1 MSKKLRTPII
11 MPRKQ
16 GGTFYTFGSAMED
29 IGLNV
34 NESHN
39 KVEISHYVLLDIP
52 KFSHAESSSQDPYL
66 NLNTNLS
73 YDSPQYTSGEIP
85 TQGDFIFAESFQN
98 YCLNFETILRNQDTY
113 NYASNKTVSE
123 RVFWKWLFGHIA
135 NDDGR
140 WVKTEPINNIQYLY
154 ENKDKSIVKGFGS
167 ISAGSQRTDDSGLY
181 NETFVQIPSSYGQM
195 RVMFKNVI
203 DENYHN
209 IAGDSVDNYVKGTNI
224 NNYIENISQD
234 EMEYGYVVT
243 FVMTYN
249 YYDYPEIGT
258 TLTDEK
264 TNAQLTVLSSNKS
277 NKRIT
282 AKFKSDR
289 VNIDSTGSLIFGGEG
304 SLREY
309 SDLICD
315 VHDYVLKSTGI
326 SPEASSDSYD
336 PNEEDVPRYR
346 IDSSKNDCLEVEF
359 DINKLRQIY
368 DSSSLTYDD
377 IGMGKI
383 NDPDYISADYGDYTF
398 NAILV
403 YYSIYD
409 ANKTKRLATNAYGL
423 YILDNSIYT
432 NQDDSCFYF
441 PSLVKSKS
449 TTSKTGSSYSFRINV
464 KPTTAYNGDTIVN
477 DNSTAAY
484 VMSEDFNDVLHNLT
498 SAIVSLQENT
508 KVMYSIV
515 KKNNELK
522 TMTEN
527 IMGKVDSL
535 EQDISTI
542 KNGTSA
548 YTPSEIYKDESENPS
563 ELTPYIAR
571 KIIECLSVTY
581 DEHGNIGMKLN
592 VEYLDGEART
602 IGNKIRQ
609 SINNKNYIDL
619 ISIISILAA
628 NR

>member
-52 KFSHAESSSQDPYL
+52 KFSHAES
-66 NLNTNLS
+66 
-73 YDSPQYTSGEIP
+73 
-85 TQGDFIFAESFQN
+85 FQN

-135 NDDGR
+135 NDEGR

-209 IAGDSVDNYVKGTNI
+209 IAGDSVDNYIKGTNI

-243 FVMTYN
+243 FVMIYN

-258 TLTDEK
+258 TITDEK

-304 SLREY
+304 SLKEY

-336 PNEEDVPRYR
+336 PSEEDVPRYR

-522 TMTEN
+522 TLTEN

-542 KNGTSA
+542 KNGTAA
-548 YTPSEIYKDESENPS
+548 YTPSEIYKDESENPY
-563 ELTPYIAR
+563 ELTPDIAR
-571 KIIECLSVTY
+571 KIIECISVTY
-581 DEHGNIGMKLN
+581 DEHGNVGMKLN

>member
-66 NLNTNLS
+66 NLSTKLS
-73 YDSPQYTSGEIP
+73 YDSSQYTSGEIP

-135 NDDGR
+135 NDNDR
-140 WVKTEPINNIQYLY
+140 WADPKQIGNIQYLY

-209 IAGDSVDNYVKGTNI
+209 IAGDSVDNYIKGTNI

-243 FVMTYN
+243 FVMSYNDYTY
-249 YYDYPEIGT
+249 PAVGT
-258 TLTDEK
+258 TIKDK
-264 TNAQLTVLSSNKS
+264 RTNAQLIVLSSSKS
-277 NKRIT
+277 DKTIR

-289 VNIDSTGSLIFGGEG
+289 VNLDSTGSLTFGT
-304 SLREY
+304 SATIREY
-309 SDLICD
+309 SDLTCD
-315 VHDYVLKSTGI
+315 VHDYVLKSTGF

-336 PNEEDVPRYR
+336 PSDEDVPRYR
-346 IDSSKNDCLEVEF
+346 IDSSRNDCLEVEF

-423 YILDNSIYT
+423 YILDNSIDT
-432 NQDDSCFYF
+432 NQEDNCFYF

-477 DNSTAAY
+477 DNSTAAFS
-484 VMSEDFNDVLHNLT
+484 MSEDFNDVLHNLT
-498 SAIVSLQENT
+498 SAVVSLQENT
-508 KVMYSIV
+508 KAMYSIV

-522 TMTEN
+522 TMAEN

-535 EQDISTI
+535 EQDISSI
-542 KNGTSA
+542 KNGKTSYTTSA
-548 YTPSEIYKDESENPS
+548 IYKDENEKSNT
-563 ELTPYIAR
+563 LTPSIAGD
-571 KIIECLSVTY
+571 IINCLSVTY
-581 DEHGNIGMKLN
+581 DDDGNVGMQ
-592 VEYLDGEART
+592 LDVGSLYGEARK
-602 IGNKIRQ
+602 IGYKIIQ
-609 SINNKNYIDL
+609 NFNNKNYID
-619 ISIISILAA
+619 IISILSILAA
-628 NR
+628 KK